1 MRIERQPW
9 EGPLFVIG
17 MPRSGT
23 KLLRNL
29 LDRHPRIRILPW
41 ETQFL
46 PFIAA
51 WVASRGEP
59 RTEAELGRLAEALRR
74 SPYFDYRRKARGELS
89 VRHWHSACRG
99 RFDAAGL
106 FEGFVRA
113 ELGLDPGS
121 GVIWGDKSPSYVEHV
136 DEILRL
142 FPDARLIHIVRD
154 VRDYCLSMRQTFG
167 KDMRRAA
174 HRWNAAILRIGEL
187 IERGEPALA
196 CVRYESL
203 VARPAVELA
212 RLCDHLGVD
221 YTESMLALDE
231 PVENHGSTKGRT
243 GIVATNFGRWRSA
256 LDARTVRDIE
266 SIAWAGM
273 KALGYEPELATGPK
287 RLGSA
292 TLKLLRA
299 KDGLVLITRDVEER
313 GLLRSAATYVG
324 DYLIKRR
331 GEAAS

>member
-1 MRIERQPW
+1 MRTERTCW

-51 WVASRGEP
+51 WVSARGEP
-59 RTEAELGRLAEALRR
+59 RTESALGRLAAALQK
-74 SPYFDYRRKARGELS
+74 SPYFDYRRNARGELS
-89 VRHWHSACRG
+89 VRHWRSACRG
-99 RFDAAGL
+99 RFDAAAL

-121 GVIWGDKSPSYVEHV
+121 GIIWGDKSPSYIEHV

-154 VRDYCLSMRQTFG
+154 VRDYCLSMRESFG
-167 KDMRRAA
+167 KDVRRAA
-174 HRWNAAILRIGEL
+174 HRWNAAMLRIAERA
-187 IERGEPALA
+187 ERGEPALA
-196 CVRYESL
+196 CVRYEAL
-203 VARPAVELA
+203 LARPAAELA
-212 RLCDHLGVD
+212 RLCDHLGVE
-221 YTESMLALDE
+221 YTETMLALDG

-243 GIVATNFGRWRSA
+243 GIVATNFGRWRSG
-256 LDARTVRDIE
+256 LDARTARVIE
-266 SIAWAGM
+266 SIAWDGM
-273 KALGYEPELATGPK
+273 KALGYAPELAAGPR
-287 RLGSA
+287 RLGGA
-292 TLKLLRA
+292 TLRLLRA
-299 KDGLVLITRDVEER
+299 KDALVLITRDVEER